1 MDKNL
6 HLRRLADIK
15 TRPAVCHSVRE
26 LAEILAKVV
35 NEMPED
41 TFTCE
46 LSKKPKFWYT
56 SEGLNKHTEYLS
68 FAQALEAAAKGKRVT
83 HETWSKRTYI
93 TQVGDRFVRASIDSD
108 NVDDRIGITTEMLT
122 GWIVLDR

>member
-1 MDKNL
+1 MDKNKIKA
-6 HLRRLADIK
+6 LRNGNLPKDAWRNTLCN
-15 TRPAVCHSVRE
+15 VLE
-26 LAEILAKVV
+26 EIVK
-35 NEMPED
+35 EIPED

-46 LSKKPKFWYT
+46 LSKEPKFWYT
-56 SEGLNKHTEYLS
+56 SEGLNKHTQAEYLS
-68 FAQALEAAAKGKRVT
+68 FAQALEAAAKGRRVT

-108 NVDDRIGITTEMLT
+108 NIDDRIGITTEMLT